1 MSTTTTNA
9 SAPRPLIGVASFL
22 LSPLHPHH
30 FLLGK
35 RLNSHGSGTW
45 ALPGGHLELNE
56 TFETC
61 AARELL
67 EETGLHVDES
77 SLKFLTAT
85 NDVMPEGKH
94 YATIFMVGRVS
105 EEDERMGKEARV
117 MEKDKCEGWEWVTWE
132 ELEEMVRIEREF
144 DAQGMSENMEGR
156 AEVRR
161 LFQPMKDLLEQRPG
175 VSPRMDLLG

>member
-1 MSTTTTNA
+1 MM
-9 SAPRPLIGVASFL
+9 L
-22 LSPLHPHH
+22 
-30 FLLGK
+30 
-35 RLNSHGSGTW
+35 
-45 ALPGGHLELNE
+45 
-56 TFETC
+56 
-61 AARELL
+61 
-67 EETGLHVDES
+67 
-77 SLKFLTAT
+77 
-85 NDVMPEGKH
+85 EGKH